1 MCQCLA
7 ARSPSINQVTKHAEF
22 PQTLYIGNV
31 VVEMPVVRQRKVP
44 QIRTASNTVEIP
56 PLKFV
61 GRVMEA
67 PVIMQ
72 MRQCRLSRSRRAS
85 RSVYTNRPSINQG
98 DQACR
103 DPTWKTAGA
112 VRRQSSGCAGTV
124 TDDDSSEES
133 DRGSDRSSIFDGLMA
148 KQEDPPVE
156 EESPHGWVTLQDHL
170 GAKAS
175 LPGSGPDTGAGEKKA
190 MTAGLGPE
198 TEGLGAGS
206 CLSGRQTT
214 DQCSA
219 Y

>member
-56 PLKFV
+56 PLMFV

-148 KQEDPPVE
+148 KQEDPPEMHRKRDPQV
-156 EESPHGWVTLQDHL
+156 D
-170 GAKAS
+170 
-175 LPGSGPDTGAGEKKA
+175 GSD
-190 MTAGLGPE
+190 L
-198 TEGLGAGS
+198 AGS
-206 CLSGRQTT
+206 SWRQGKSARKWARYRGWRKEGHDSWSWAGDGR
-214 DQCSA
+214 SWRG
-219 Y
+219 